1 MNKKPTLYIDMDNVV
16 FDTISTIKRMYDEEY
31 RYYSAYEYVPVQK
44 IKSYEFS
51 ELKLLTKERLN
62 EYFCSGRFF
71 DCVTCLDDAERI
83 IAQLNRLGG
92 FPVTFISI
100 GTPENIKGKS
110 EWVSTFNRLW
120 HTNADFY
127 GVYDIN
133 KSNIPLIGGVLIDDE
148 LKNLQNNS
156 ANHSICFGDYLWNK
170 EWKGERVLD
179 WITLRKM
186 LNEGRY
192 DIRETTVTT

>member
-1 MNKKPTLYIDMDNVV
+1 MTPL
-16 FDTISTIKRMYDEEY
+16 
-31 RYYSAYEYVPVQK
+31 VP
-44 IKSYEFS
+44 SRS
-51 ELKLLTKERLN
+51 
-62 EYFCSGRFF
+62 
-71 DCVTCLDDAERI
+71 
-83 IAQLNRLGG
+83 G

-120 HTNADFY
+120 HADADFY

-156 ANHSICFGDYLWNK
+156 ANHSICFGDYSWNK

-179 WITLRKM
+179 WITLQNN

-192 DIRETTVTT
+192 DIHETTVAI